1 MSREWEEAEAKRDAT
16 FEEFKDRF
24 EDHILGKGSNDRDAR
39 ASNFGDD
46 VKSNRSKSGKG
57 RSKPAT
63 AIKSED
69 EGDHD
74 DVKSHKS
81 GVSEKELQ

>member
-1 MSREWEEAEAKRDAT
+1 M
-16 FEEFKDRF
+16 
-24 EDHILGKGSNDRDAR
+24 GKGSNDRDAR

-74 DVKSHKS
+74 DVKSQSHKS
-81 GVSEKELQ
+81 GVSDKELQ